1 MVFEGVKLAPRAD
14 RLLRHDS
21 PLALNV
27 GFYVLSSPNIPG
39 DMVRKRS
46 PGVHEDSRVEVQATP
61 RKLSLLAS
69 GERSKVF

>member
-1 MVFEGVKLAPRAD
+1 MVFEGVKVAPRAN
-14 RLLRHDS
+14 RLLRHAS
-21 PLALNV
+21 PLALNA

-46 PGVHEDSRVEVQATP
+46 PCVHEDSRVEVKATP
-61 RKLSLLAS
+61 RTLSLVAS